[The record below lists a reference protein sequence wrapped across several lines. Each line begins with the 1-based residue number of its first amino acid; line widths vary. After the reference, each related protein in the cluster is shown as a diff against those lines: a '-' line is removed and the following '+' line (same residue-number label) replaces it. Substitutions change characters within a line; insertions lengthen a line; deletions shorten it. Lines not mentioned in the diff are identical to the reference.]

1 MDNLTIQLQ
10 ALSDPNYRAFQTKLM
25 PTVDPAT
32 VLGVRTPE
40 LRRLAK
46 RLKGTETAR
55 QFMQAFP
62 HTYYEEMNLHGFLIE
77 YETDFDRAITHLNAW
92 LPYVNNWA
100 TCDCVAP
107 KVLATRLPD
116 LEQQI
121 KCWLTSPNPYTVR
134 YAIGMLQRH
143 FLGEAFDP
151 KYLLW
156 VSRVPTKEY
165 YLHMM
170 VAWYFATALAKQ
182 PKAVFPY
189 FSQRRLSPADHNKA
203 IQKALESY
211 RISPEL
217 KQQLRQYKISAKE
230 CTL

>member
-1 MDNLTIQLQ
+1 MDNLTIRLQ
-10 ALSDPNYRAFQTKLM
+10 ALSDPKYRAFQIKLM

-32 VLGVRTPE
+32 VLGVRTPD

-46 RLKGTETAR
+46 QINETRVACDFMNRL
-55 QFMQAFP
+55 P

-77 YETDFDRAITHLNAW
+77 YETDFDRAVAQLNAW

-116 LEQQI
+116 LEQHI
-121 KCWLTSPNPYTVR
+121 KLWLSSPHPYTVR

-143 FLGEAFDP
+143 FLGDAFDP

-182 PKAVFPY
+182 PQAAFPY
-189 FSQRRLSPADHNKA
+189 VTQQRLDPATHNKA
-203 IQKALESY
+203 IQKAIESY
-211 RISPEL
+211 RISPEF

-230 CTL
+230 RTI